1 MLRISP
7 ALGDVSL
14 EGSVFPFTDLNIR
27 IVEKYQITP
36 TCAEFLTASTRTRLD
51 DHWMSLW

>member
-1 MLRISP
+1 MPRISP

-14 EGSVFPFTDLNIR
+14 EGGVFAFPDFDIR
-27 IVEKYQITP
+27 IVEKYQIAP
-36 TCAEFLTASTRTRLD
+36 TCAELLTASTLTRLD